1 MNTNSN
7 VYTIIY
13 TTIVVVVVAAVLAFV
28 AMTLQPKQLANEKAE
43 TISQIMTAAQL
54 GTKAE
59 ITANGND
66 AVLALYSENVAE
78 AYVVNLKGDKVRDLN
93 TSKDNIELVSN
104 FKPEDK
110 AIKNGGEPQL
120 PVYVFKNGSTVIPV
134 YGAGLWG
141 PVWGYIAVDKDVN
154 ILGAYFDHQGE
165 TPGLGAKIK
174 DDPDF
179 QESFKTKTFNL
190 ANKANPFD
198 IVKGGAP
205 AGNNAAVDAITGA
218 TVTCN
223 GLNAAID
230 VWVGAYADFLTKL
243 KAEEE

>member
-7 VYTIIY
+7 VYTVIY

-43 TISQIMTAAQL
+43 TLSQIMTAAQI

-66 AVLALYSENVAE
+66 AVLALYKENIAE
-78 AYVVNLKGDKVRDLN
+78 AYVVNLEGAKIRDLDLN
-93 TSKDNIELVSN
+93 SIELISN

-110 AIKNGGEPQL
+110 AIKAEGNPQL
-120 PVYVFKNGSTVIPV
+120 PVYVFKNGATVIPV

-141 PVWGYIAVDKDVN
+141 PVWGYIAVDNSIN
-154 ILGAYFDHQGE
+154 ILGAYFDHSGE

-174 DDPDF
+174 DDPEF
-179 QESFKTKTFNL
+179 QESFKTKTFDL

-205 AGNNAAVDAITGA
+205 AGDRAAVDAITGA

-230 VWVGAYADFLTKL
+230 VWIGAYANYLNKI
-243 KAEEE
+243 KVEEE